1 LNDDFIRRKINAYR
15 NPLIAVETGDDGYPA
30 AHFVGMGG
38 VGQDASALPAHHSRA
53 GVFGY
58 QRRARAQDI
67 KDGASNTIL
76 VTGVAKKLG
85 SWASGGAATVRPFV
99 NEPYI
104 NGPDGFG
111 TGQSNGMYVL
121 MADGSVRF
129 LAKQTDGKVM
139 RRMAAMAD
147 GLDLELKLPGE
158 PGDHPITQPPP
169 VDPLVKV
176 DPPKTKGKVAKE
188 KTTKKETLA
197 KKAPIIIPLP
207 PLKRVD
213 VVAQLKQRILQFA
226 PPGPLSLRLL
236 IVQVEEMSGFS
247 ITYDED
253 ELKIA
258 GVLLEKPIT
267 VTLKNTTVGGILDA
281 VLEKSGVRYDVLPTG
296 IQLRALKA
304 KPKDR

>member
-1 LNDDFIRRKINAYR
+1 
-15 NPLIAVETGDDGYPA
+15 
-30 AHFVGMGG
+30 
-38 VGQDASALPAHHSRA
+38 
-53 GVFGY
+53 
-58 QRRARAQDI
+58 
-67 KDGASNTIL
+67 
-76 VTGVAKKLG
+76 
-85 SWASGGAATVRPFV
+85 
-99 NEPYI
+99 
-104 NGPDGFG
+104 
-111 TGQSNGMYVL
+111 MYVL

-158 PGDHPITQPPP
+158 PGDRPITQPPP

-236 IVQVEEMSGFS
+236 IVQVEEMSGFH

-253 ELKIA
+253 ELKMA

-281 VLEKSGVRYDVLPTG
+281 VLEKSGVRYDILPTG